1 MRCIFCKQD
10 SIDSRSVEHIVPESL
25 GNHEHVLPPG
35 IVCDQCNNYLGR
47 AVEKPV
53 LESEYLAQV
62 RFINSV
68 VNKRGGLPTTRALH
82 VGSATQVEI
91 YSSRHGGAIYPVDEK
106 DTTRFVDC
114 VSSLPRLR
122 LILLPRS
129 SSEQDQYLLSR
140 FLGKT
145 AIEALAH
152 RLLGIPQALDE
163 LIDSSELDPL
173 RTYVRHGSQNLL
185 WPFHT
190 REIYPVDA
198 VFHENGYGQ
207 YQVLHEWTFMGTP
220 SSGSQELYLVLA
232 IFGLEYALNLE
243 APNADAYKEWLAEN
257 GGISPLYPSG
267 TPVVERWG
275 RRS

>member
-10 SIDSRSVEHIVPESL
+10 STNSTSVEHIVPESL
-25 GNHEHVLPPG
+25 GNYEHILPPG
-35 IVCDQCNNYLGR
+35 MVCDRCNNYLGR

-68 VNKRGGLPTTRALH
+68 VNKRGGLPTIRALH

-91 YSSRHGGAIYPVDEK
+91 YSPRHGGAIYPVDEK
-106 DTTRFVDC
+106 DTTRFVRY
-114 VSSLPRLR
+114 VSSAPRLR
-122 LILLPRS
+122 LVLVPRTS
-129 SSEQDQYLLSR
+129 SDQDQYLLSR

-152 RLLGIPQALDE
+152 RLLGISQALEE

-173 RTYVRHGSQNLL
+173 RTYVRNGSQNLL
-185 WPFHT
+185 WPFHS
-190 REIYPVDA
+190 RQIYPIDA

-207 YQVLHEWTFMGTP
+207 YQVLHEWTFIYMP
-220 SSGSQELYLVLA
+220 SSGSQELYFVLA
-232 IFGLEYALNLE
+232 IFGVEYALNLE
-243 APNADAYKEWLAEN
+243 APNVDAYKEWLTQN
-257 GGISPLYPSG
+257 GDISPLYPDG
-267 TPVVERWG
+267 APTVEQ
-275 RRS
+275 